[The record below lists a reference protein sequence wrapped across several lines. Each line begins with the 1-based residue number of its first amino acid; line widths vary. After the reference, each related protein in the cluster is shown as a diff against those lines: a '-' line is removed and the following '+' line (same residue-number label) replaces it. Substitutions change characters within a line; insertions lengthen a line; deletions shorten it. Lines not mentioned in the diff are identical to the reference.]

1 MRKTFKT
8 LMLALP
14 LAAASLLAQAAD
26 SPVGRWT
33 TIDDE
38 TGKPKSVVQIEQAA
52 NGTLSGKVV
61 EILQSNHGP
70 NPTCNKC
77 EGALKGKP
85 IKGMTI
91 LWGLKPDGT
100 AVWSG
105 GSVLTRPKA
114 RPTSPRSP
122 SPTAARSCR
131 CAATSASKR
140 WAVPRPGC
148 VSNRES
154 RIVKSGRP
162 SGRLF
167 VLAGPRSLRERRQ

>member
-26 SPVGRWT
+26 SPVGRWK

-61 EILQSNHGP
+61 EILQSNNGP
-70 NPTCNKC
+70 NPMCDKC
-77 EGALKGKP
+77 DGALKGKP

-91 LWGLKPDGT
+91 LWGLKADGT
-100 AVWSG
+100 AVWDG
-105 GSVLTRPKA
+105 GSVLDPAKGKTYKA
-114 RPTSPRSP
+114 KITLTEGGKKLQMRGYVGIEALGRTQ
-122 SPTAARSCR
+122 T
-131 CAATSASKR
+131 
-140 WAVPRPGC
+140 WV
-148 VSNRES
+148 RE
-154 RIVKSGRP
+154 
-162 SGRLF
+162 
-167 VLAGPRSLRERRQ
+167 

>member
-8 LMLALP
+8 LLLALP
-14 LAAASLLAQAAD
+14 LAAASLMAHAAD

-61 EILQSNHGP
+61 EILQSSKGP
-70 NPTCNKC
+70 NPVCDKC

-105 GSVLTRPKA
+105 GSVLDPAKGKTYK
-114 RPTSPRSP
+114 
-122 SPTAARSCR
+122 
-131 CAATSASKR
+131 SKITLTDGGKKLQMR
-140 WAVPRPGC
+140 GYVGIEAL
-148 VSNRES
+148 
-154 RIVKSGRP
+154 GR
-162 SGRLF
+162 G
-167 VLAGPRSLRERRQ
+167 QK

>member
-14 LAAASLLAQAAD
+14 LAAASLLAQASD
-26 SPVGRWT
+26 SPVGRWK

-70 NPTCNKC
+70 NPTCDKC
-77 EGALKGKP
+77 DGALKGKP

-91 LWGLKPDGT
+91 LWGLKADGT
-100 AVWSG
+100 AVWDG
-105 GSVLTRPKA
+105 GSVLDPAKGKTYKA
-114 RPTSPRSP
+114 KITLTDGGKKLQMRGYVGIEALGRTQ
-122 SPTAARSCR
+122 T
-131 CAATSASKR
+131 
-140 WAVPRPGC
+140 WV
-148 VSNRES
+148 RE
-154 RIVKSGRP
+154 
-162 SGRLF
+162 
-167 VLAGPRSLRERRQ
+167 

>member
-26 SPVGRWT
+26 SPVGRWK

-38 TGKPKSVVQIEQAA
+38 TGKPKSVVQIEQTG
-52 NGTLSGKVV
+52 NGTLTGKVV
-61 EILQSNHGP
+61 DILQSDKGP
-70 NPTCNKC
+70 NPLCDKC
-77 EGALKGKP
+77 DGERKGKP

-105 GSVLTRPKA
+105 GSVLDPAKGKTYKA
-114 RPTSPRSP
+114 KVTLTDGGKKLQMRGYVGIEALGRTQ
-122 SPTAARSCR
+122 T
-131 CAATSASKR
+131 
-140 WAVPRPGC
+140 WV
-148 VSNRES
+148 RE
-154 RIVKSGRP
+154 
-162 SGRLF
+162 
-167 VLAGPRSLRERRQ
+167 

>member
-8 LMLALP
+8 LIMALP

-26 SPVGRWT
+26 SPVGRWK

-70 NPTCNKC
+70 NPTCDKC
-77 EGALKGKP
+77 DGALKGKP

-100 AVWSG
+100 AVWGG
-105 GSVLTRPKA
+105 GSVLDPAKGKTYKA
-114 RPTSPRSP
+114 KITLTEGGKKLQMRGYVGIEALGRTQ
-122 SPTAARSCR
+122 T
-131 CAATSASKR
+131 
-140 WAVPRPGC
+140 WV
-148 VSNRES
+148 RE
-154 RIVKSGRP
+154 
-162 SGRLF
+162 
-167 VLAGPRSLRERRQ
+167 

>member
-8 LMLALP
+8 LILALP

-26 SPVGRWT
+26 SPVGRWK

-70 NPTCNKC
+70 NPTCDKC
-77 EGALKGKP
+77 DGALKGKP

-100 AVWSG
+100 AVWGG
-105 GSVLTRPKA
+105 GSVLDPAKGKTYKA
-114 RPTSPRSP
+114 KVTLTDSGKKLQMRGYVGIEALGRTQ
-122 SPTAARSCR
+122 T
-131 CAATSASKR
+131 
-140 WAVPRPGC
+140 WV
-148 VSNRES
+148 RE
-154 RIVKSGRP
+154 
-162 SGRLF
+162 
-167 VLAGPRSLRERRQ
+167 

>member
-26 SPVGRWT
+26 SPVGRWK

-70 NPTCNKC
+70 NPTCDKC
-77 EGALKGKP
+77 DGALKGKP

-100 AVWSG
+100 AVWGG
-105 GSVLTRPKA
+105 GSVLDPAKGKTYKA
-114 RPTSPRSP
+114 KITLTDSGKKLQMRGYVGIEALGRTQ
-122 SPTAARSCR
+122 T
-131 CAATSASKR
+131 
-140 WAVPRPGC
+140 WV
-148 VSNRES
+148 RE
-154 RIVKSGRP
+154 
-162 SGRLF
+162 
-167 VLAGPRSLRERRQ
+167 

>member
-26 SPVGRWT
+26 SPVGRWK

-70 NPTCNKC
+70 NPTCDKC
-77 EGALKGKP
+77 DGALKGKP

-100 AVWSG
+100 AVWGG
-105 GSVLTRPKA
+105 GSVLDPAKGKTYKA
-114 RPTSPRSP
+114 KVTLTDSGKKLQMRGYVGIEALGRTQ
-122 SPTAARSCR
+122 T
-131 CAATSASKR
+131 
-140 WAVPRPGC
+140 WV
-148 VSNRES
+148 RE
-154 RIVKSGRP
+154 
-162 SGRLF
+162 
-167 VLAGPRSLRERRQ
+167 

>member
-8 LMLALP
+8 LIVALP

-26 SPVGRWT
+26 SPVGRWK

-38 TGKPKSVVQIEQAA
+38 TGKPKSVVQIEQLA

-70 NPTCNKC
+70 NPTCDKC
-77 EGALKGKP
+77 DGALKGKP

-100 AVWSG
+100 AVWGG
-105 GSVLTRPKA
+105 GSVLDPAKGKTYKA
-114 RPTSPRSP
+114 KITLTEGGKKLQMRGYVGIEALGRTQ
-122 SPTAARSCR
+122 T
-131 CAATSASKR
+131 
-140 WAVPRPGC
+140 WV
-148 VSNRES
+148 RE
-154 RIVKSGRP
+154 
-162 SGRLF
+162 
-167 VLAGPRSLRERRQ
+167 

>member
-26 SPVGRWT
+26 SPVGRWK

-38 TGKPKSVVQIEQAA
+38 TGKPKSVVQIEQVA

-70 NPTCNKC
+70 NPTCDKC
-77 EGALKGKP
+77 DGALKGKP

-100 AVWSG
+100 AVWGG
-105 GSVLTRPKA
+105 GSVLDPAKGKTYKA
-114 RPTSPRSP
+114 KVTLTDSGKKLQMRGYVGIEALGRTQ
-122 SPTAARSCR
+122 T
-131 CAATSASKR
+131 
-140 WAVPRPGC
+140 WV
-148 VSNRES
+148 RE
-154 RIVKSGRP
+154 
-162 SGRLF
+162 
-167 VLAGPRSLRERRQ
+167 

>member
-8 LMLALP
+8 LIMALP

-26 SPVGRWT
+26 SPVGHWK

-70 NPTCNKC
+70 NPTCDKC
-77 EGALKGKP
+77 DGALKGKP

-100 AVWSG
+100 AVWGG
-105 GSVLTRPKA
+105 GSVLDPAKGKTYKA
-114 RPTSPRSP
+114 KITLTEGGKKLQMRGYVGIEALGRTQ
-122 SPTAARSCR
+122 T
-131 CAATSASKR
+131 
-140 WAVPRPGC
+140 WV
-148 VSNRES
+148 RE
-154 RIVKSGRP
+154 
-162 SGRLF
+162 
-167 VLAGPRSLRERRQ
+167 

>member
-8 LMLALP
+8 LIVALP

-26 SPVGRWT
+26 SPVGRWK

-70 NPTCNKC
+70 NPTCDKC
-77 EGALKGKP
+77 DGALKGKP

-91 LWGLKPDGT
+91 LWGLKPDST
-100 AVWSG
+100 AVWGG
-105 GSVLTRPKA
+105 GSVLDPAKGKTYKA
-114 RPTSPRSP
+114 KITLTEGGKKLQMRGYVGIEALGRTQ
-122 SPTAARSCR
+122 T
-131 CAATSASKR
+131 
-140 WAVPRPGC
+140 WV
-148 VSNRES
+148 RE
-154 RIVKSGRP
+154 
-162 SGRLF
+162 
-167 VLAGPRSLRERRQ
+167 

>member
-26 SPVGRWT
+26 SPVGRWK

-38 TGKPKSVVQIEQAA
+38 TGKPKSVVQIEQTG

-61 EILQSNHGP
+61 DILQSDKGP
-70 NPTCNKC
+70 SPLCDKC
-77 EGALKGKP
+77 DGAQKGKP

-105 GSVLTRPKA
+105 GSVLDPAKGKTYKA
-114 RPTSPRSP
+114 KVTLTDGGKKLQMRGYVGIEALGRTQ
-122 SPTAARSCR
+122 T
-131 CAATSASKR
+131 
-140 WAVPRPGC
+140 WI
-148 VSNRES
+148 RE
-154 RIVKSGRP
+154 
-162 SGRLF
+162 
-167 VLAGPRSLRERRQ
+167 

>member
-26 SPVGRWT
+26 SPVGRWK

-70 NPTCNKC
+70 NPTCDKC
-77 EGALKGKP
+77 DGALKGKP

-100 AVWSG
+100 AVWGG
-105 GSVLTRPKA
+105 GSVLDPAKGKTYKA
-114 RPTSPRSP
+114 KITLTDSGKKLQMRGYVGIEALGRTQ
-122 SPTAARSCR
+122 T
-131 CAATSASKR
+131 
-140 WAVPRPGC
+140 WI
-148 VSNRES
+148 RE
-154 RIVKSGRP
+154 
-162 SGRLF
+162 
-167 VLAGPRSLRERRQ
+167 

>member
-8 LMLALP
+8 LIVALP

-26 SPVGRWT
+26 SPVGRWK

-70 NPTCNKC
+70 NPTCDKC
-77 EGALKGKP
+77 DGALKGKP

-100 AVWSG
+100 AVWGG
-105 GSVLTRPKA
+105 GSVLGFDMAKQCPGWTAHAQRMARRPA
-114 RPTSPRSP
+114 VQRAFEREGLVLP
-122 SPTAARSCR
+122 
-131 CAATSASKR
+131 ATT
-140 WAVPRPGC
+140 
-148 VSNRES
+148 
-154 RIVKSGRP
+154 
-162 SGRLF
+162 
-167 VLAGPRSLRERRQ
+167 

>member
-8 LMLALP
+8 LIVALP

-26 SPVGRWT
+26 SPVGRWK

-70 NPTCNKC
+70 NPTCDKC
-77 EGALKGKP
+77 DGALKGKP

-100 AVWSG
+100 AVWGG
-105 GSVLTRPKA
+105 GSVLDPAKGKTYKA
-114 RPTSPRSP
+114 KVTL
-122 SPTAARSCR
+122 TD
-131 CAATSASKR
+131 
-140 WAVPRPGC
+140 
-148 VSNRES
+148 
-154 RIVKSGRP
+154 SGRKLQMRGYVGIEAL
-162 SGRLF
+162 GRTQTWI
-167 VLAGPRSLRERRQ
+167 RE

>member
-8 LMLALP
+8 LIVALP

-26 SPVGRWT
+26 SPVGRWK

-70 NPTCNKC
+70 NPTCDKC
-77 EGALKGKP
+77 DGALKGKP

-100 AVWSG
+100 AVWGG
-105 GSVLTRPKA
+105 GSVLDPAKGKTYKA
-114 RPTSPRSP
+114 KVTLTDSGKKLQMRGYVGIEALGRTQ
-122 SPTAARSCR
+122 T
-131 CAATSASKR
+131 
-140 WAVPRPGC
+140 WV
-148 VSNRES
+148 RE
-154 RIVKSGRP
+154 
-162 SGRLF
+162 
-167 VLAGPRSLRERRQ
+167 

>member
-8 LMLALP
+8 LIVALP

-26 SPVGRWT
+26 SPVGRWK

-70 NPTCNKC
+70 NPTCDKC
-77 EGALKGKP
+77 DGALKGKP

-91 LWGLKPDGT
+91 LW
-100 AVWSG
+100 
-105 GSVLTRPKA
+105 
-114 RPTSPRSP
+114 
-122 SPTAARSCR
+122 
-131 CAATSASKR
+131 
-140 WAVPRPGC
+140 
-148 VSNRES
+148 
-154 RIVKSGRP
+154 
-162 SGRLF
+162 
-167 VLAGPRSLRERRQ
+167 

>member
-8 LMLALP
+8 LIVALP

-26 SPVGRWT
+26 SPVGRWK

-70 NPTCNKC
+70 NPTCDKC
-77 EGALKGKP
+77 DGALKGKP

-100 AVWSG
+100 AVWGG
-105 GSVLTRPKA
+105 GSVLDPAKGKTYKA
-114 RPTSPRSP
+114 KITLTEGGKKLQMRGYVGIEALGRTQ
-122 SPTAARSCR
+122 T
-131 CAATSASKR
+131 
-140 WAVPRPGC
+140 WV
-148 VSNRES
+148 RE
-154 RIVKSGRP
+154 
-162 SGRLF
+162 
-167 VLAGPRSLRERRQ
+167 